1 MPTKGSSVTHYLHHY
16 ASPVGGITLA
26 GNGEALIGLWF
37 EGQKY
42 FGSTLREH
50 YIEKNLPV
58 FEQADDW
65 LAIYFSG
72 REPAFTPPLAIGAI
86 ETTPFRKSVWEILLT
101 IPFGQTMTYGEVAEQ
116 IAKQQKIASMSAQ
129 AVGGAIAHNPISLMI
144 PCHRVIGAKG
154 KLIGYAG
161 GITRKEKLLSMEQN
175 GNGGD
180 YESSCNPCDRSVR
193 HH

>member
-1 MPTKGSSVTHYLHHY
+1 MPIKGSVTQYIHHY
-16 ASPVGGITLA
+16 ASPLGRITLA

-42 FGSTLREH
+42 FGSTLAEH
-50 YIEKNLPV
+50 TIEENLPI
-58 FEQADDW
+58 FKQADNW
-65 LAIYFSG
+65 LTTYFSG
-72 REPAFTPPLAIGAI
+72 KEPAFTPPLAIEAI
-86 ETTPFRKSVWEILLT
+86 KPTPFQKSVWEILLT
-101 IPFGQTMTYGEVAEQ
+101 IPFGQTTTYGE
-116 IAKQQKIASMSAQ
+116 IAKQIAAQRKITSMSPQ
-129 AVGGAIAHNPISLMI
+129 AVGGAIARNPISLMI

-154 KLIGYAG
+154 KMTGYAG

-193 HH
+193 HY

>member
-1 MPTKGSSVTHYLHHY
+1 MPTRESAVTHYLHHY
-16 ASPVGGITLA
+16 ASPLGRITLA

-58 FEQADDW
+58 FEQADNW
-65 LAIYFSG
+65 LTTYFSG
-72 REPAFTPPLAIGAI
+72 REPDFTPPLAI

-116 IAKQQKIASMSAQ
+116 IAKQRKIPSMSSQ

-154 KLIGYAG
+154 KMIGYAG

-175 GNGGD
+175 GGD
-180 YESSCNPCDRSVR
+180 YESSCNPCDGSIC
-193 HH
+193 HY